1 MLKMMK
7 GYFSRSSLFSKVALQ
22 VKQLQVDIQ
31 KNNGQKSHNLWQVYC
46 NKQSTLYRI
55 QWLWYICVL
64 PCIDSVPC
72 FLTLNFRHSN
82 RHLKNPTLLQYL
94 HHPYSYF
101 QYRFADVLNKLPHL
115 HFTLPNRNEQ
125 GSALILQQTN
135 EREVGSSNPA
145 WENYRL
151 AGIHYTDEK
160 KLPSSVVNSIFAPFS
175 EIYIY

>member
-1 MLKMMK
+1 M
-7 GYFSRSSLFSKVALQ
+7 
-22 VKQLQVDIQ
+22 
-31 KNNGQKSHNLWQVYC
+31 
-46 NKQSTLYRI
+46 
-55 QWLWYICVL
+55 
-64 PCIDSVPC
+64 
-72 FLTLNFRHSN
+72 
-82 RHLKNPTLLQYL
+82 
-94 HHPYSYF
+94 
-101 QYRFADVLNKLPHL
+101 LNKLPHL